1 MLPLTFPSLQVAL
14 SDLERHLRGGM
25 IDRLRWSCA
34 RPPTEEAVGALI
46 AVWRSQPL
54 ESLAKG
60 LGPDFPKSGGELAVG
75 GTACGVTVRFQR
87 AHGDWWRLEAIEA

>member
-60 LGPDFPKSGGELAVG
+60 LGLTS
-75 GTACGVTVRFQR
+75 RSR
-87 AHGDWWRLEAIEA
+87 AANWPWAAPRAE